1 MRLVR
6 AGLPSSRRPTIA
18 PTARFLFQIS
28 FAAAAHCCKVRGM
41 KKPMKKAAARKAE
54 VKKPVAKKAAAKR
67 AAPKQ
72 RTPKKSRSEEH
83 TSELQSPCNL
93 VCRLLLEKKKKKE
106 APYIAVMNS
115 RSD

>member
-67 AAPKQ
+67 AAPKL
-72 RTPKKSRSEEH
+72 RTPKKSSA
-83 TSELQSPCNL
+83 TYTPAPLQTIGEVPF
-93 VCRLLLEKKKKKE
+93 RY
-106 APYIAVMNS
+106 PPQ
-115 RSD
+115 